1 MENIPEESIWS
12 DFTGTG
18 ASQDDYVNGNSE
30 TINSL
35 GLDYAWND
43 GVTFDKQCVQ
53 MNFENDFAL
62 EPADCSLEAKY
73 VCVKSV
79 CPQGFEWYDSKSCVK
94 LMDTT
99 ASKSN
104 AMSSCTK
111 IHPRA
116 SLLAPKSANDQMLIK
131 NYLKR
136 KSFKDS
142 LFLGAEMNENG
153 HWHWDD
159 GNPLFVSG
167 NNLKYYIF
175 SQPKVFISSHY
186 RT

>member
-1 MENIPEESIWS
+1 
-12 DFTGTG
+12 
-18 ASQDDYVNGNSE
+18 
-30 TINSL
+30 
-35 GLDYAWND
+35 
-43 GVTFDKQCVQ
+43 

-104 AMSSCTK
+104 AMSSCRN

-116 SLLAPKSANDQMLIK
+116 SLLTPKSANDQMVIK

-136 KSFKDS
+136 KSFTDS

-167 NNLKYYIF
+167 NILKYYIF
-175 SQPKVFISSHY
+175 SLQNVFIKKQMTDYLSLRPKPDFFNLSLRLRLPNSIAENFHLSQ
-186 RT
+186 RWRSFFH